1 MAKSEKIQSTAAMF
15 VAVIALLIS
24 VWQGC
29 EERRYN
35 RFSVRPLLNFDLH
48 SSSGTRT
55 IKLAN
60 EGLGPAIFKQFVI
73 EIDGKK
79 YNAENGNPWEAVLEK
94 RGLRNKF
101 SQMYYYADGTIMQAN
116 NSANLLIWKVDSI
129 RRLNIVIDVTY
140 ESIYEER
147 FHLKEEF

>member
-1 MAKSEKIQSTAAMF
+1 MAKSERIQSTAAML

-29 EERRYN
+29 EERRHN
-35 RFSVRPLLNFDLH
+35 RFSVRPLLNFDLY

-55 IKLAN
+55 IRLAN
-60 EGLGPAIFKQFVI
+60 EGLGPAVFKQFII

-79 YNAENGNPWEAVLEK
+79 FNADDGNPWEAVLEK
-94 RGLRNKF
+94 RDLRNNF
-101 SQMYYYADGTIMQAN
+101 SQMYYYANGTIMQSN
-116 NSANLLIWKVDSI
+116 KSASLLVWKVDSV
-129 RRLNIVIDVTY
+129 RQLDIVIDVIY

-147 FHLKEEF
+147 FHLREEF